1 VKPADTVPDRGE
13 TAENLLKRVP
23 IPVDCSPS
31 LIYVYIR
38 VRMAEMVRQQSE
50 AIPGRKSRPGR
61 AIAAIS
67 NRIPVTPNK
76 KQDVR

>member
-1 VKPADTVPDRGE
+1 
-13 TAENLLKRVP
+13 
-23 IPVDCSPS
+23 
-31 LIYVYIR
+31 
-38 VRMAEMVRQQSE
+38 MVRQQSE